1 MVLHATPDY
10 LSPKDVVN
18 ITNFFS
24 MNLTFTINI
33 SHEQIIPHIA
43 LEHQVKFQNFLQNKF
58 VFMRQLEDQIEMRSD
73 GVWD

>member
-1 MVLHATPDY
+1 
-10 LSPKDVVN
+10 
-18 ITNFFS
+18 